1 MPIPFQS
8 SAAKAFLT
16 IGDKDFSQAFNGASL
31 NYTAQRDVDHDLPTS
46 FTFEAI
52 FTAQADGKQVQ
63 EFFAGLSGK
72 AAPYEIPLLRVVDNE
87 IWMLAGTLPVTIR
100 VGRTHTFSGKL
111 FACVGK
117 TRGPNDNRQRRFVR
131 RGDRIVEVRARGR
144 SPHRSV
150 FDALTDVLDW
160 NGVSARDFRLEAT
173 QAQMKW
179 EREVVAAA
187 LAPTRETHECF
198 YGGK

>member
-16 IGDKDFSQAFNGASL
+16 IGGKPVGEVLEVS
-31 NYTAQRDVDHDLPTS
+31 YTAQYDVDHALPTS
-46 FTFEAI
+46 FTFEAS
-52 FTAQADGKQVQ
+52 FTAKADGKQMR
-63 EFFAGLSGK
+63 EFFAGLSGRT
-72 AAPYEIPLLRVVDNE
+72 PLYEIPLLRVVDNE

-100 VGRTHTFSGKL
+100 VGPTHNFNGRL
-111 FACVGK
+111 FALVGE

-131 RGDRIVEVRARGR
+131 RGNRIVEVRARGR

-150 FDALTDVLDW
+150 FDALADVLDW
-160 NGVSARDFRLEAT
+160 NGVSDFRLEAAE
-173 QAQMKW
+173 AQTRW
-179 EREVVAAA
+179 EREAVAAA

>member
-16 IGDKDFSQAFNGASL
+16 IGGKPIGEVFEVSEFH
-31 NYTAQRDVDHDLPTS
+31 YTETHDVDRELPTS
-46 FTFEAI
+46 FTFEAS
-52 FTAQADGKQVQ
+52 FTTQADGKQVQ
-63 EFFAGLSGK
+63 EFFHGLGR
-72 AAPYEIPLLRVVDNE
+72 EVRIPLLRVVRGE

-100 VGRTHTFSGKL
+100 VGPTHNFNGRL
-111 FACVGK
+111 FAAVGK

-131 RGDRIVEVRARGR
+131 RGDKIVEVRARGR

-150 FDALTDVLDW
+150 LDALTEILDW
-160 NGVSARDFRLEAT
+160 NGVGARDFRLEAAE
-173 QAQMKW
+173 AQMRW
-179 EREVVAAA
+179 EREAVAAA

>member
-16 IGDKDFSQAFNGASL
+16 IGGKPVGEVLDFT
-31 NYTAQRDVDHDLPTS
+31 YTEQRDLDRELPAS
-46 FTFEAI
+46 FTFEAS

-63 EFFAGLSGK
+63 EFFAGLSGRT
-72 AAPYEIPLLRVVDNE
+72 PLYEIPLLRVVGGE
-87 IWMLAGTLPVTIR
+87 IWMLAGTLPVTIH
-100 VGRTHTFSGKL
+100 VGKTHTFNGRL
-111 FACVGK
+111 FALVGK

-131 RGDRIVEVRARGR
+131 RGDQIVEVRARGR

-150 FDALTDVLDW
+150 FDALADVLDW
-160 NGVSARDFRLEAT
+160 NGVSARDFRLEAAE
-173 QAQMKW
+173 AQMRW
-179 EREVVAAA
+179 EQEAVAAA
-187 LAPTRETHECF
+187 LSPTRETHECF